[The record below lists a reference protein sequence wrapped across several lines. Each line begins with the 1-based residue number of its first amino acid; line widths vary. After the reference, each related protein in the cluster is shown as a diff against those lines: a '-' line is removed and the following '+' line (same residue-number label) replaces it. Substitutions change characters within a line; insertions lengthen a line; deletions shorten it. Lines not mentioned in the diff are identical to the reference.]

1 MSKKIVILTG
11 DAAEALEVF
20 YPLHR
25 IQEEGWKAV
34 VAGPNKKTLQTVV
47 HDFGPEMETY
57 TEKPG
62 YRIEA
67 EIALTDS
74 KPSDF
79 DGLVIP
85 GGRAPEYIRNA
96 PGVAEWVK
104 AFVESGKPVA
114 GTCHAGLLLA
124 RAGVLSGRRCA
135 AYPELACDIEIA
147 GGTFVNEAVV
157 VDGNLITARAWPDN
171 PFWMKA
177 FIEAVKRAG

>member
-1 MSKKIVILTG
+1 

-25 IQEEGWKAV
+25 IQEEGWKAT
-34 VAGPNKKTLQTVV
+34 VAAPNKKTLQTVV

-57 TEKPG
+57 TEKLG

-67 EIALTDS
+67 EVAITDT

-96 PGVAEWVK
+96 PGVADWVK
-104 AFVESGKPVA
+104 AFIESGRPVA

-124 RAGVLSGRRCA
+124 KAGVLSGRKCA
-135 AYPELACDIEIA
+135 AYPELACDIETA
-147 GGTFVNEAVV
+147 GGTFIDEAVV
-157 VDGNLITARAWPDN
+157 IDENLITARAWPDN
-171 PFWMKA
+171 PQWMRE
-177 FIEAVKRAG
+177 FIQAVHHNG